1 MTETENKYNFPF
13 ELSEESIKAFE
24 DFGAALAQAYELA
37 REIFEKIAEAIKN
50 IIDAIMPII
59 ADIAERSI
67 KLLKTMIETF
77 PNKRVIHL
85 ATHGKRRTRK
95 KNIARLLKW
104 YARQVKEY
112 TAFAQN

>member
-37 REIFEKIAEAIKN
+37 REILEKIAEAIKN
-50 IIDAIMPII
+50 IIDALMPII

-67 KLLKTMIETF
+67 KLLKMIETF

-95 KNIARLLKW
+95 KNINRILK
-104 YARQVKEY
+104 YYDRRPRKYPEIK
-112 TAFAQN
+112 QN